1 MPALKLKPGDRPRVL
16 KGHPWVFA
24 NEVQRLLPADADGQ
38 AVECRDARGR
48 LLGTGI
54 YNGKSQIVWRRFA
67 AGRVD
72 FDKDYLRGAI
82 VSAARRRG
90 DAEVAR
96 LVWSESDHVP
106 GLIADRY
113 GDIIVLQA
121 LTLAV
126 DRRLADIADIFD
138 ELFHPKSILLKNDA
152 PVRVKEGLDLTVSVA
167 GAEVT
172 PHWRKIGDVEFWL
185 DLAGGQKTGFYLDQ
199 REEYRRVAARCR
211 GQRVL
216 DACCNQGGF
225 ALHAAAGGATE
236 VLGIDIS
243 KEAVAL
249 ARRNAEH
256 NRWPNVTVSAGNV
269 FDYFSRERRR
279 EWDVIILDPPSFTKT
294 KDRLGAALR
303 GYKELNLRA
312 LQRLAP
318 GGVLATYACSH
329 HVTHDVY
336 WNLLLDA
343 AGDAG
348 RAVRLVEIRRQPADH
363 PILLNVP
370 ESEYLRGFILE
381 VVE

>member
-24 NEVQRLLPADADGQ
+24 NEVQQLLPADADGR

-67 AGRVD
+67 TGRAD
-72 FDKDYLRGAI
+72 FDKEFLRAAI

-90 DAEVAR
+90 DADVAR
-96 LVWSESDHVP
+96 LVWSESDNLP

-138 ELFHPKSILLKNDA
+138 ELCRPKSILLKNDA
-152 PVRVKEGLDLTVSVA
+152 PIRVKEGLDLTVSVA

-172 PHWRKIGDVEFWL
+172 PHWRKIGEVEFWL

-199 REEYRRVAARCR
+199 REEYRRVAALCR
-211 GQRVL
+211 GRRVL

-249 ARRNAEH
+249 ARRNAER
-256 NRWPNVTVSAGNV
+256 NRWPQVTFSVGNV

-294 KDRLGAALR
+294 KGRLAEALR
-303 GYKELNLRA
+303 GYKGLNLRA
-312 LQRLAP
+312 LQCLAP

-329 HVTHDVY
+329 HVTHDAY
-336 WNLLLDA
+336 WRMLLDA

-348 RAVRLVEIRRQPADH
+348 RAARLLDIRRQPADH
-363 PILLNVP
+363 PIVLQVP

-381 VVE
+381 LID